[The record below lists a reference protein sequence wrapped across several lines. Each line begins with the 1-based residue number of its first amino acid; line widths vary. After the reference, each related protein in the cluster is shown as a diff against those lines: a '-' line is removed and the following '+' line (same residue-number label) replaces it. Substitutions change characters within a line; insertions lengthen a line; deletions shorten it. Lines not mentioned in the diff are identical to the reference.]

1 MERSKFCPFRATDCS
16 DRCGFFDTARKRC
29 SVVSIANS
37 LNDIAMSTDG
47 VECHIED
54 IPDKL
59 DNVCAHLSDIYS
71 AV

>member
-1 MERSKFCPFRATDCS
+1 MKCSKICPFRAADCS
-16 DRCGFFDTARKRC
+16 DLCGFFDTARKRC
-29 SVVSIANS
+29 NVVSIANS
-37 LNDIAMSTDG
+37 LNDIAVSTDA

-59 DNVCAHLSDIYS
+59 DNVCACLDKIHD